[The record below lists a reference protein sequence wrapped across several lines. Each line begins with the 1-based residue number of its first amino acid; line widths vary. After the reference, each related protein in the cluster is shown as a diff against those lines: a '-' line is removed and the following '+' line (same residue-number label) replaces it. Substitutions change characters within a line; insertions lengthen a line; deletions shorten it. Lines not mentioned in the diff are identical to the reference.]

1 MRYGSYRILAVAAL
15 VLAGVATL
23 AGAAQT
29 FRNTLDGQVL
39 DLSKAEVGD
48 NPDAVKQFVNT
59 GKNPLN
65 GNDEAVQKGKDEFL
79 VACAGCHGH
88 HAKGKIGPSLVD
100 DYWTYEANMTDAG
113 LFSTIFGGARAQMGP
128 HYMSMSK
135 TEMLETMAYIRSIYE
150 GKASKAKWLTLEEK
164 KALLKKRKA
173 ASASDDG
180 AD

>member
-1 MRYGSYRILAVAAL
+1 MRYGRYCTLAVAAL
-15 VLAGVATL
+15 VLAGIATF
-23 AGAAQT
+23 AGAAET

-39 DLSKAEVGD
+39 DLSKAKVGE
-48 NPDAVKQFVNT
+48 NPDAVKQFEKT

-65 GNDEAVQKGKDEFL
+65 GNEEAVQKGKDEFL

-100 DYWTYEANMTDAG
+100 DYWTYETNMTDAG

-128 HYMSMSK
+128 HYMSMTK
-135 TEMLETMAYIRSIYE
+135 TEMLEAMAYIRSIYE

-164 KALLKKRKA
+164 KALLKQRKA
-173 ASASDDG
+173 ASASGDG
-180 AD
+180 AG